1 MTCRALGPP
10 HGAPRATCR
19 EGHYWW
25 LERRLHWPVIGH
37 LLAFLIFMVVLGL
50 FHLVAGH
57 GMGIVPSVVVGIP
70 CEVAGVVAG
79 RSVKRWMQG
88 G

>member
-1 MTCRALGPP
+1 
-10 HGAPRATCR
+10 
-19 EGHYWW
+19 
-25 LERRLHWPVIGH
+25 VIGH
-37 LLAFLIFMVVLGL
+37 LLAFLIFMVVLGM

-57 GMGIVPSVVVGIP
+57 GMGIVPSVAVGIP

-79 RSVKRWMQG
+79 RSVKRWMEG

>member
-1 MTCRALGPP
+1 MALGGCPER
-10 HGAPRATCR
+10 HSGRGGA
-19 EGHYWW
+19 
-25 LERRLHWPVIGH
+25 RLHWRVIGH
-37 LLAFLIFMVVLGL
+37 LLALLIFIVVLGL
-50 FHLVAGH
+50 FRLAAGH

>member
-1 MTCRALGPP
+1 M
-10 HGAPRATCR
+10 
-19 EGHYWW
+19 
-25 LERRLHWPVIGH
+25 IGH
-37 LLAFLIFMVVLGL
+37 LLAFLLFMVVLGL
-50 FHLVAGH
+50 FRLVAGH

-79 RSVKRWMQG
+79 RSVKRWMEG